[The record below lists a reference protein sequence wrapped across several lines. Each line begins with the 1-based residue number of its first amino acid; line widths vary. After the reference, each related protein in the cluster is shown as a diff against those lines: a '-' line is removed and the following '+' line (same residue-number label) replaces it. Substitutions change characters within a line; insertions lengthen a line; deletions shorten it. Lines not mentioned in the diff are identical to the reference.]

1 MIVASLYVNRPLQ
14 PRLFDETI
22 VNEHLYQELVERIN
36 FWAGAE
42 GFQQVGIT
50 DTDLV
55 DHEGHLNHWLSKGYA
70 GEMNYLSAHGIKR
83 SQPAELIPGTER
95 VICFRLD
102 YLTDGA
108 KPEDIIVT
116 DRKAYIARYSLGRDY
131 HKVIRHKLKRIWQ
144 KIEAYL
150 EEQGLPPA
158 DGRVFTDSAPV
169 LEKALAQKAGLGWIG
184 KNTLLMNRTAGSWFF
199 LGEIYTSL
207 PLPMSSPTTEQHC
220 GTCTACIDVCPTDAI
235 LSPFELDARKCI
247 SYLTI
252 EHRGSIDPNLR
263 AAMGNRIFGCDDCQ
277 VFCPWNKF
285 AQYTKEDDFTPR
297 HNLDNIGLLELFSW
311 TEDEFLSRTEGSAI
325 RRTGFEGW
333 QRNIAIALGNADY
346 QSEIVQTLN
355 DALEG
360 SSDLVAE
367 HIDWAIEQQRLKQ
380 IVRN

>member
-1 MIVASLYVNRPLQ
+1 
-14 PRLFDETI
+14 
-22 VNEHLYQELVERIN
+22 VNEHLYQELVEWIN
-36 FWAGAE
+36 FWAAGE

-55 DHEGHLNHWLSKGYA
+55 DHEEHLNLWLSKGYA

-102 YLTDGA
+102 YLPEGT
-108 KPEDIIVT
+108 KPEDIIAT
-116 DRKAYIARYSLGRDY
+116 DRKAYVARYSLGRDY
-131 HKVIRHKLKRIWQ
+131 HKVIRQKLKRIWQ

-150 EEQGLPPA
+150 EQQGLPSA

-207 PLPMSSPTTEQHC
+207 PLPMSSPSVEQHC
-220 GTCTACIDVCPTDAI
+220 GTCTACIDVCPTNAI

-285 AQYTKEDDFTPR
+285 AQYTTEDDFTPR
-297 HNLDNIGLLELFSW
+297 HNLDNIGLLELFAW
-311 TEDEFLSRTEGSAI
+311 TEEEFLSRTEGSAI

-346 QSEIVQTLN
+346 QAEIVQTLN
-355 DALEG
+355 NALKG
-360 SSDLVAE
+360 ASDLVAE
-367 HIDWAIEQQRLKQ
+367 HISWAIEQQRLKNV
-380 IVRN
+380 VRN